1 VVPNAGTTARGR
13 DGTTVTTG
21 TTHTRHATLR
31 YTSMRVSVF
40 AACVLVL
47 WLIAM
52 TGVVKVR
59 GTEGVVLLFG
69 VAALI
74 SAPISYVVLNRQRD
88 AMSAEIVGK
97 VEQTRQ
103 RLAENRSQED
113 EADDAAR
120 SRSAQSPAE
129 S

>member
-1 VVPNAGTTARGR
+1 VWYARHDRAGK

-21 TTHTRHATLR
+21 TTTTRHATLR
-31 YTSMRVSVF
+31 YTSMRLSIF
-40 AACVLVL
+40 AACFLVL
-47 WLIAM
+47 WLVAM
-52 TGVVKVR
+52 TGVVKVK
-59 GTEGVVLLFG
+59 GAEGVVLLFG
-69 VAALI
+69 VAALL

-88 AMSAEIVGK
+88 AMSAEIVQK

-113 EADDAAR
+113 AADDAAR
-120 SRSAQSPAE
+120 GHAGATE